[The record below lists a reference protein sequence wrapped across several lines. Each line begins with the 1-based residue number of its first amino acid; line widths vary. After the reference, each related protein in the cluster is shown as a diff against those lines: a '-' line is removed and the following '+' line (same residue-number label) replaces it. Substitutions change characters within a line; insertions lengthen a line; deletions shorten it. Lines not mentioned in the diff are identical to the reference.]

1 MTRVCIVCE
10 GPTEARFIQQCLV
23 PYLAPVGVYVYGS
36 VIQAPSGRHKGG
48 RVTIERLARHLSHE
62 YHAFDRLTTL
72 VDFYG
77 FQDRAGRTRAQLEA
91 DIANAAQAIT
101 SGYDPRY
108 VLPYVQM
115 YEFEGLLFTDPAA
128 FEWVQ
133 DGWNEDVHQAL
144 SDVARMFESPELIND
159 SPETA
164 PSKRLLKIFANGT
177 YSKTEHGPLVA
188 ESIGIEAIRR
198 KCPAFS
204 KWVAKLQTW
213 GGESRC
219 VSFATS

>member
-77 FQDRAGRTRAQLEA
+77 FQGWGRLSRADTESAILEKTRALTTGFDE
-91 DIANAAQAIT
+91 
-101 SGYDPRY
+101 RR

-115 YEFEGLLFTDPAA
+115 HEFEGLLFTDPTA

-133 DGWNEDVHQAL
+133 DGWNDDVHQAL
-144 SDVARMFESPELIND
+144 ADVARMFESPELIND

-164 PSKRLLKIFANGT
+164 PSKRLEKIFPKGS

-188 ESIGIEAIRR
+188 ETIGIEAIRC

-204 KWVAKLQTW
+204 EWVAKLQTW
-213 GGESRC
+213 GGT
-219 VSFATS
+219 V

>member
-23 PYLAPVGVYVYGS
+23 PYLAPAGVYVYGS

-77 FQDRAGRTRAQLEA
+77 FQDRGGRSRADTESAILEKTRALT
-91 DIANAAQAIT
+91 T
-101 SGYDPRY
+101 SFDERR

-115 YEFEGLLFTDPAA
+115 HEFEGLLFTDPTA

-133 DGWNEDVHQAL
+133 DGWNDDIHRAL
-144 SDVARMFESPELIND
+144 TNVARMFENPELIND

-164 PSKRLLKIFANGT
+164 PSKRLLQIFAKGT

-188 ESIGIEAIRR
+188 ETIGIEAIRR

-204 KWVAKLQTW
+204 EWVAKLQTW
-213 GGESRC
+213 GVAASDKPKP
-219 VSFATS
+219 V